1 MKKTIL
7 LVDDEELVLKT
18 MSRVLSNESYE
29 VLTASSGAAA
39 LEVMEQ
45 QDVRVFFLDLNM
57 PGMSGVELCEKIKAE
72 DPVSCVYAL
81 TGYADDYTIAQ
92 CREAGFDD
100 YFTKPFKI
108 AEMLDAAQ
116 DAFDKLLRWENQGKD
131 SDGDKE

>member
-18 MSRVLSNESYE
+18 MSRVLTNEDYE

-39 LEVMEQ
+39 LEIIEKQ
-45 QDVRVFFLDLNM
+45 SVRVFFLDLNM
-57 PGMSGVELCEKIKAE
+57 PGMSGVELCEKIKTM

-81 TGYADDYTIAQ
+81 TGYADDYAIAQ

-108 AEMLDAAQ
+108 AEMLDATQ
-116 DAFDKLLRWENQGKD
+116 DAFDKLSRWECQENE
-131 SDGDKE
+131 SDDDKE